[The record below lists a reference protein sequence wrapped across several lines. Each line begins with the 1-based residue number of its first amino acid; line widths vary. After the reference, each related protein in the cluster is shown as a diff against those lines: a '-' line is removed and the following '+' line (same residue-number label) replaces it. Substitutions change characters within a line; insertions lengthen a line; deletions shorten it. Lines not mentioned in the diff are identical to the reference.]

1 MTDPMRRLT
10 MLAAIGALL
19 VLLIAG
25 GLALLDW
32 QPVGLADDVRLA
44 AFILSLCLAGGVW
57 LLAVAIVRRGGLP
70 PRTIWLV
77 LAVAVAMR
85 LLTLTAPP
93 ILSSVVYRYVWDGR
107 VQLAGIN
114 PYRYLPVADQ
124 LAFLRDEAVY
134 PHINRADYAHTL
146 YPPAAQAI
154 FALAAVITPGVLGM
168 KVMIAAFDALAIVT
182 LIVLL
187 RVAGRDPAE
196 LLIYAW
202 LPLPVWEFAGNAHID
217 GVIAGLLALA
227 LLLAVRGRSIWTG
240 VVLAVATLTK
250 FLPVVVLP
258 AFRRPRD
265 WWLPVAFVVTLVCLY
280 LPYSSVGWQMFGFV
294 PGYVSE
300 EGFSN
305 GHGLF
310 LLDLIGSVVPLP
322 AWATGIYIALVLAV
336 LGFLGVRFA
345 FASELPA
352 ASGPRVMMQARQ
364 AVILGAVLLVALSP
378 HYPWYLGWLAPL
390 ACLAP
395 LPSVLWMLAAAPL
408 LAHGAFEH
416 LAVPGAVYGPAVV
429 LAARDIYRGLP
440 VPSQAVRSVQ

>member
-1 MTDPMRRLT
+1 
-10 MLAAIGALL
+10 
-19 VLLIAG
+19 
-25 GLALLDW
+25 
-32 QPVGLADDVRLA
+32 
-44 AFILSLCLAGGVW
+44 
-57 LLAVAIVRRGGLP
+57 
-70 PRTIWLV
+70 
-77 LAVAVAMR
+77 
-85 LLTLTAPP
+85 
-93 ILSSVVYRYVWDGR
+93 
-107 VQLAGIN
+107 
-114 PYRYLPVADQ
+114 
-124 LAFLRDEAVY
+124 
-134 PHINRADYAHTL
+134 
-146 YPPAAQAI
+146 
-154 FALAAVITPGVLGM
+154 
-168 KVMIAAFDALAIVT
+168 
-182 LIVLL
+182 
-187 RVAGRDPAE
+187 
-196 LLIYAW
+196 
-202 LPLPVWEFAGNAHID
+202 
-217 GVIAGLLALA
+217 
-227 LLLAVRGRSIWTG
+227 
-240 VVLAVATLTK
+240 
-250 FLPVVVLP
+250 
-258 AFRRPRD
+258 
-265 WWLPVAFVVTLVCLY
+265 
-280 LPYSSVGWQMFGFV
+280 MFGFV

>member
-77 LAVAVAMR
+77 LGVAVAMR

-93 ILSSVVYRYVWDGR
+93 ILSSDVYRYVWDGR

-154 FALAAVITPGVLGM
+154 FALAAVITPGVFGM

-258 AFRRPRD
+258 AFWRPRD

-322 AWATGIYIALVLAV
+322 AWATRIYIALVLAV
-336 LGFLGVRFA
+336 LDSWEC
-345 FASELPA
+345 ASRSQVNFRRP
-352 ASGPRVMMQARQ
+352 QAR
-364 AVILGAVLLVALSP
+364 V
-378 HYPWYLGWLAPL
+378 
-390 ACLAP
+390 
-395 LPSVLWMLAAAPL
+395 
-408 LAHGAFEH
+408 
-416 LAVPGAVYGPAVV
+416 
-429 LAARDIYRGLP
+429 
-440 VPSQAVRSVQ
+440 